1 MTGAAGGAARPAR
14 QQGGW
19 TTSSFE
25 PTRLILL
32 RHGQTPASVERLYSG
47 RGNPSLTDLGRE
59 QARQAAELLR
69 DTPIDAILS
78 SPLDRARQTADIVNA
93 GRGLTVEP
101 EDGLIETD
109 FGAWEGLSF
118 AAARDSDPGLHARWL
133 GDTSVAPPGGESF
146 DEVHARVEALLAR
159 VIESHRGATVLLVS
173 HVTPIKTALRIA
185 LESGPQLLYRLHL
198 DLASI
203 SIADFYPDGG
213 ASVRQVNRTA
223 GI

>member
-1 MTGAAGGAARPAR
+1 MTGAQGGATQR
-14 QQGGW
+14 GGW
-19 TTSSFE
+19 TTSEHE

-32 RHGQTPASVERLYSG
+32 RHGQTPASVGRLYSG
-47 RGNPSLTDLGRE
+47 RGNPSLTDLGRA
-59 QARQAAELLR
+59 QAAAAAELLR
-69 DTPIDAILS
+69 GTEIDAILS
-78 SPLDRARQTADIVNA
+78 SPLDRARQTADVVNA
-93 GRGLTVEP
+93 DRGLTVEV

-118 AAARDSDPGLHARWL
+118 GAARTRDPELHGRWL

-146 DEVHARVEALLAR
+146 DAVHARVAALLER
-159 VIESHRGATVLLVS
+159 VTAEHRGRTVLLVS

-185 LESGPQLLYRLHL
+185 LDVGPQLLYRLHL

-223 GI
+223 GL

>member
-1 MTGAAGGAARPAR
+1 QR
-14 QQGGW
+14 GGW
-19 TTSSFE
+19 TVSAHE

-32 RHGQTPASVERLYSG
+32 RHGQTPASVGRLYSG

-59 QARQAAELLR
+59 QAAQAAQLLR
-69 DTPIDAILS
+69 ETRIDAILS
-78 SPLDRARQTADIVNA
+78 SPLDRARQTAEAVNA
-93 GRGLTVEP
+93 GRGLTVEI
-101 EDGLIETD
+101 EDDLIETD

-118 AAARDSDPGLHARWL
+118 SEARARDPELHGRWL
-133 GDTSVAPPGGESF
+133 GDTSVAAPGGESF
-146 DEVHARVEALLAR
+146 DHVHARVAALLDR
-159 VIESHRGATVLLVS
+159 ITVEHRGRTVALVS

-185 LESGPQLLYRLHL
+185 LDVGPQLLYRLHL

-223 GI
+223 AI

>member
-1 MTGAAGGAARPAR
+1 MTGA
-14 QQGGW
+14 QQRGGW
-19 TTSSFE
+19 TVSAHE

-32 RHGQTPASVERLYSG
+32 RHGQTPASVGRLYSG

-59 QARQAAELLR
+59 QARAAADLLQHT
-69 DTPIDAILS
+69 DIDAILS
-78 SPLDRARQTADIVNA
+78 SPLDRARQTADAVNA
-93 GRGLTVEP
+93 SRGLTVEV

-118 AAARDSDPGLHARWL
+118 GEARARDPELHGRWL

-146 DEVHARVEALLAR
+146 DEVHARVAALVER
-159 VIESHRGATVLLVS
+159 VTVDHPGRTVLLVS
-173 HVTPIKTALRIA
+173 HVTPIKTILRIA
-185 LESGPQLLYRLHL
+185 LDVGPQLLYRLHL

-203 SIADFYPDGG
+203 SIADLYPDGG

-223 GI
+223 GL

>member
-1 MTGAAGGAARPAR
+1 MTGAQR
-14 QQGGW
+14 GGW
-19 TTSSFE
+19 TTSAHE

-32 RHGQTPASVERLYSG
+32 RHGQTPASVGRLYSG

-59 QARQAAELLR
+59 QAAAAAELLR
-69 DTPIDAILS
+69 GTEIDAILS
-78 SPLDRARQTADIVNA
+78 SPLDRARQTADAVNA
-93 GRGLTVEP
+93 DRGLAVEV
-101 EDGLIETD
+101 EDRLIETD

-118 AAARDSDPGLHARWL
+118 GEARTRDPELHGRWL

-146 DEVHARVEALLAR
+146 DEVHVRVAALLDR
-159 VIESHRGATVLLVS
+159 VTAEYGGRTVLLVS

-185 LESGPQLLYRLHL
+185 LDVGPQLLYRLHL

-223 GI
+223 GV

>member
-1 MTGAAGGAARPAR
+1 MTGAQR
-14 QQGGW
+14 GGW
-19 TTSSFE
+19 TVSAHE

-32 RHGQTPASVERLYSG
+32 RHGQTPASVGRLYSG

-59 QARQAAELLR
+59 QAAQAAELLR
-69 DTPIDAILS
+69 ETRIDAILS
-78 SPLDRARQTADIVNA
+78 SPLDRARQTAAAVA
-93 GRGLTVEP
+93 KGRGLAVEV
-101 EDGLIETD
+101 EDALIETD

-118 AAARDSDPGLHARWL
+118 GEARERDPELHGRWL

-146 DEVHARVEALLAR
+146 DEVHARVAALLER
-159 VIESHRGATVLLVS
+159 VVAEHAGRTVLLVS

-185 LESGPQLLYRLHL
+185 LDVGPQLLYRLHL

-223 GI
+223 GL

>member
-1 MTGAAGGAARPAR
+1 MTGAQR
-14 QQGGW
+14 GGW
-19 TTSSFE
+19 TVSAHE

-32 RHGQTPASVERLYSG
+32 RHGQTPASVGRLYSG

-59 QARQAAELLR
+59 QAAEAAGLLR
-69 DTPIDAILS
+69 LTPIDAILS
-78 SPLDRARQTADIVNA
+78 SPLDRARQTAAAVA
-93 GRGLTVEP
+93 EGRELAVEI
-101 EDGLIETD
+101 EDALIETD

-118 AAARDSDPGLHARWL
+118 GAARERDPELHGRWL
-133 GDTSVAPPGGESF
+133 GDTSIAPPGGESF
-146 DEVHARVEALLAR
+146 NEVHARVAALLER
-159 VIESHRGATVLLVS
+159 VVADHAGRTVLLVS

-185 LESGPQLLYRLHL
+185 LDVGPQLLYRLHL

-223 GI
+223 GL